1 MLEIKELTRHIESKL
16 NTALTSLNE
25 PLLGNIQFKLFTDT
39 GVLQEDLKE
48 QLTNEYTE
56 YINGIADDG
65 MSEKYVL
72 SNGIEFVS
80 LPLRLEVIV
89 RLEDDEF
96 SGGEIDVDIKGNEPQ
111 TLSQAFIGN
120 QEKLTAIRKVL
131 DTAFSG
137 RENNLISIEDAE
149 GVPYVCTILA
159 QIANGENRV
168 ETPILG
174 YSYSFFV
181 NFYFNIIAN
190 GLNSQEGKFYL
201 DGKEIPYTSAT
212 FTHIKNADQNLF
224 SDNKGEIV
232 GVPTFKQTTFTF
244 DIPAL
249 KDNDTTIN
257 FLDEVLRNE
266 DLNKVHVLKTRLK
279 YDSLEETSLPNY
291 LVIITEVSGTLS
303 GLQNVGLKVT
313 FTLAPKLYS
322 LISTYGWLV
331 YQATADTYYSPSDKN
346 FGVAYDANGVLV
358 EEEGFVPIGGK
369 VLCTYYIDPIS
380 YPNLTLL

>member
-1 MLEIKELTRHIESKL
+1 MVEIKELTQRIENKL
-16 NTALTSLNE
+16 NGALTSLNE
-25 PLLGNIQFKLFTDT
+25 PLLGNIQFKIFTDT

-56 YINGIADDG
+56 YINGLAVVG

-96 SGGEIDVDIKGNEPQ
+96 NGEEAEYDLDTNEPQ
-111 TLSQAFIGN
+111 IPTQLFIGN
-120 QEKLTAIRKVL
+120 STKLSLIRKVL

-137 RENNLISIEDAE
+137 SENNLESIEDRQ

-159 QIANGENRV
+159 QIANGENRA

-224 SDNKGEIV
+224 SNNNGEIV
-232 GVPTFKQTTFTF
+232 GEPTFKQTTFTF

-249 KDNDTTIN
+249 KDNDTTIK
-257 FLDEVLRNE
+257 FLDEALRNK
-266 DLNKVHVLKTRLK
+266 DLNKVHVLNTRFK

-303 GLQNVGLKVT
+303 GLQNIGLKVT

-322 LISTYGWLV
+322 LISTQGWVV
-331 YQATADTYYSPSDKN
+331 YEATANTYYSTPVNNVS
-346 FGVAYDANGVLV
+346 VAYDANGVLL
-358 EEEGFVPIGGK
+358 EDEGFVPIGGK
-369 VLCTYYIDPIS
+369 VLCTTYIDD
-380 YPNLTLL
+380 PNLTLL

>member
-1 MLEIKELTRHIESKL
+1 MVEIKDLTQHIQTKL
-16 NTALTSLNE
+16 NSALSSLNE

-56 YINGIADDG
+56 YINGLAVVG

-96 SGGEIDVDIKGNEPQ
+96 SGGVEVDIEENEPQ

-137 RENNLISIEDAE
+137 SENNLTSLKGAE

-159 QIANGENRV
+159 QIANGENRA

-181 NFYFNIIAN
+181 NFYFNLIAN

-201 DGKEIPYTSAT
+201 DGVEIPYTSAT

-224 SDNKGEIV
+224 SDNNGEIV

-249 KDNDTTIN
+249 KNNKGTIK
-257 FLDEVLRNE
+257 FLSEALKNQ
-266 DLNKVHVLKTRLK
+266 DLNKVHVL
-279 YDSLEETSLPNY
+279 STSLQYDNSSENPNY
-291 LVIITEVSGTLS
+291 LVFISEVSGTLS
-303 GLQNVGLKVT
+303 GLQNIGLKVT
-313 FTLAPKLYS
+313 FTFAPKLYS
-322 LISTYGWLV
+322 LISTKGWYV
-331 YQATADTYYSPSDKN
+331 YEATAGTSFN
-346 FGVAYDANGVLV
+346 LEGGQIAIVYDAEGKLSYIGASGTVSNGFKILSTRQI
-358 EEEGFVPIGGK
+358 PNN
-369 VLCTYYIDPIS
+369 
-380 YPNLTLL
+380 NLTLL